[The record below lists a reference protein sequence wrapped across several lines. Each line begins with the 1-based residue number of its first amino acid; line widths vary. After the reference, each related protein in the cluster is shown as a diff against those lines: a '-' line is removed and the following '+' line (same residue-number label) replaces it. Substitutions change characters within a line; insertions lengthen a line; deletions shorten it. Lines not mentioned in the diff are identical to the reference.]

1 MINITSLIKRLVRM
15 DIKFNISSHLKED
28 YNFSNLEGH
37 KNYYVDVIILIP
49 SIDKEILCRFY
60 EFEYDQE
67 FYIQDKN
74 ERYKITSIKQ
84 INNLLKSYE
93 IKKTWIRRSIKMK
106 NRLNLDNNDIIFLNN
121 VKRILKR
128 EKYPISANR
137 LTLIIKDLEK
147 LVKI

>member
-1 MINITSLIKRLVRM
+1 
-15 DIKFNISSHLKED
+15 
-28 YNFSNLEGH
+28 
-37 KNYYVDVIILIP
+37 
-49 SIDKEILCRFY
+49 
-60 EFEYDQE
+60 
-67 FYIQDKN
+67 
-74 ERYKITSIKQ
+74 
-84 INNLLKSYE
+84 
-93 IKKTWIRRSIKMK
+93 MK

>member
-1 MINITSLIKRLVRM
+1 LINITSLIKRLVRM

-93 IKKTWIRRSIKMK
+93 IKKT
-106 NRLNLDNNDIIFLNN
+106 
-121 VKRILKR
+121 
-128 EKYPISANR
+128 
-137 LTLIIKDLEK
+137 
-147 LVKI
+147 

>member
-93 IKKTWIRRSIKMK
+93 IKKT
-106 NRLNLDNNDIIFLNN
+106 
-121 VKRILKR
+121 
-128 EKYPISANR
+128 
-137 LTLIIKDLEK
+137 
-147 LVKI
+147 